1 MTAQV
6 PGVTLAEIREVADKA
21 VVVAIMAVSRPKA
34 PGVVPAAA
42 MNRAVAAVADPEDPG
57 RAVAVPVV
65 AGPVAAGAAA
75 AVVRAVP
82 SARCPTSTR

>member
-21 VVVAIMAVSRPKA
+21 VVVATMAVSRPKA

-42 MNRAVAAVADPEDPG
+42 MNRAAAAVADPEDPG
-57 RAVAVPVV
+57 KAVVV
-65 AGPVAAGAAA
+65 PVAAGAAA